1 MLVVLSVLTFFIV
14 DMVICGGKNDKNDD
28 TMYLKGSN
36 GDIIT
41 GKPMEIIEYM
51 TPNIHN
57 ELNEKKSKL
66 NIDEET
72 DECGNSKKSCAKM
85 RNAIMAFSRKFEK
98 GGLAR
103 VIHES
108 KSGDNNNIMDAE
120 EQTIVRITDDRCFNQ
135 KMEPIDGLKV
145 KDLNAKLANSG
156 NIVCYIGCI
165 KVGDSQDNKFKLIS
179 YKKLSNE
186 CGYSTSFPRRNP
198 FVMEFIDRSKI
209 VNFLWP
215 LVIYPYPSQ
224 GSKFKSIVSTC
235 FVGVQKL
242 PTEGKIFRWVLMKQI
257 RKQDNEYTI
266 EPINEISKNNIFFG
280 SGIKIKSVMLDPT
293 CYVFGE
299 TINENPI
306 RAGFVPCYEYCNL
319 DDDLS
324 YHEIFTRIR
333 DSMKTSLNSLQ
344 KFSKDELSKIEPN
357 SVIGEGYNTIQDNKC
372 YVLNVGNTNQLISVS
387 DLTINENLPLKITS
401 NKKEVGYIW
410 LNCMVES
417 TDKKISGFV
426 FQEGTDDKK
435 KSIFKRMN

>member
-1 MLVVLSVLTFFIV
+1 MFEIMLKLVCLISFLIVNNVLCADPMYFQGDNGQIVEASPDDVIERLDPDTKTFLDKTEKRLGI
-14 DMVICGGKNDKNDD
+14 GGAD
-28 TMYLKGSN
+28 
-36 GDIIT
+36 
-41 GKPMEIIEYM
+41 
-51 TPNIHN
+51 N
-57 ELNEKKSKL
+57 ECKAAR
-66 NIDEET
+66 
-72 DECGNSKKSCAKM
+72 DECNSLADTLTEDLKT
-85 RNAIMAFSRKFEK
+85 FEK

-198 FVMEFIDRSKI
+198 FVMEFIDRSNKI
-209 VNFLWP
+209 PFP
-215 LVIYPYPSQ
+215 LEIYPYPSQ

-387 DLTINENLPLKITS
+387 DLTINENLPLKITFK
-401 NKKEVGYIW
+401 KKEVGYIW